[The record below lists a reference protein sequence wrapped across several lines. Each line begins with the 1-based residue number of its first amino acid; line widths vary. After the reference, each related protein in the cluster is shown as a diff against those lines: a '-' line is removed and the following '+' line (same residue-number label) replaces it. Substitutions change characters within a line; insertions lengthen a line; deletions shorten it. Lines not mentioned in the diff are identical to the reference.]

1 MTAETAVLP
10 GTGWKPALAPPAGL
24 VWPAESGEHRFAA
37 REVLEDWRPIPG
49 HPGYESSDHGRV
61 RSIDRLIPDG
71 RRLRGRVLKLFKA
84 NAYLYVSLGKSAKR
98 GVHRVVALAFFGLPP
113 SSKHEAA
120 HWDGNTLNNRASNIR
135 WATRAENEQDKR
147 RHGTYAR
154 PINFFKPG
162 QKKRGPPRSRHP
174 QADAILKRRSE
185 GATFAMIAADFGMS
199 KSGAYGVLKW
209 RT

>member
-49 HPGYESSDHGRV
+49 HPGYEASDHGRV

-185 GATFAMIAADFGMS
+185 GATFAMIAADFGKS
-199 KSGAYGVLKW
+199 KSGAYWVLKW